1 MSSRNYGRSPS
12 PRRRSPRPKEY
23 RESRRRS
30 PPNPYYPGSSSSSYD
45 TRRSPRA
52 LSPIPLRVGPSR
64 HSPPPRR
71 GMSPIPLHIP
81 SLKTADYRG
90 TSRLSPPGAK
100 RGYSPP
106 RSLVSGH
113 AYPAPGRRS
122 PPTPPTRGYPSTKS
136 PQMSGGVRRGY
147 SPLPTDSLQY
157 PDYARRKESRS
168 PSRRVSPSQHSRADR
183 RRSPSPANKT
193 TRSRRYSYT
202 LTNYTSATN

>member
-12 PRRRSPRPKEY
+12 PRRRSPRPNEY

-81 SLKTADYRG
+81 SLKTDDYRG
-90 TSRLSPPGAK
+90 TSRLSPPGAQ

-106 RSLVSGH
+106 RSLLSGH

-147 SPLPTDSLQY
+147 SPLPTDSL
-157 PDYARRKESRS
+157 K
-168 PSRRVSPSQHSRADR
+168 VSISSTFYTYEFFLQMSVSEAF
-183 RRSPSPANKT
+183 S
-193 TRSRRYSYT
+193 SYT
-202 LTNYTSATN
+202 YVEKGAKTDIRTKNLYV